1 MTGHLLQEHIYGI
14 FSTHQ
19 WHAFFSTVIFS
30 RISLDLILPIIE
42 PSLRFIKISGKTLIK
57 TKTSLSEIWTA
68 INRYHFSLDNIYSC
82 R

>member
-30 RISLDLILPIIE
+30 RFSLNLILPIME

-68 INRYHFSLDNIYSC
+68 ISIYHFSLDNTYLC